1 MDEGPTSV
9 DVDATAG
16 VDSGIEQGA
25 SASLADI
32 VESSWV
38 TDGGESSTES
48 TPRSDTYKVKV
59 DGEELE
65 VGLDELLNGYSRTA
79 DYTRKTQALA
89 EERERFTAYQRLEES
104 LQHSPESTL
113 QALADAYGI
122 DLGGKQTLIDQDPFD
137 GLDQEFVDPLEKE
150 IAELRQWRNSIEQ
163 ERAAAMEAQR
173 LAAVDAEIETVRQRF
188 GATDLNEAELLTF
201 ALQHQIGD
209 LEMAYRSMKA
219 LEAERNSVRE
229 QERVIEEKR
238 NLPPVEGGSSRST
251 TGVKAGTSDRMSL
264 AAALEAALSDY

>member
-1 MDEGPTSV
+1 MDEEPTSV
-9 DVDATAG
+9 DVDATTG
-16 VDSGIEQGA
+16 FDGGTEQEA
-25 SASLADI
+25 PASLADI

-38 TDGGESSTES
+38 AEGNDSATES
-48 TPRSDTYKVKV
+48 TPRTGTYKVKV

-89 EERERFTAYQRLEES
+89 EERERFAAYQRLEES
-104 LQHSPESTL
+104 LQHNPESTL
-113 QALADAYGI
+113 QALAEAYGI
-122 DLGGKQTLIDQDPFD
+122 NLGSSQPSIVQDPFD
-137 GLDQEFVDPLEKE
+137 GLEQEFVDPLEKE
-150 IAELRQWRNSIEQ
+150 IAELRQWRDSIEQ
-163 ERAAAMEAQR
+163 ERAAAAEAQR

-209 LEMAYRSMKA
+209 LSMAYRSMKA
-219 LEAERNSVRE
+219 LEAEQNSARE

-251 TGVKAGTSDRMSL
+251 SGVKAGSSDRMSL